1 MSKTAIKLP
10 QSLYSALASRLTTL
24 EEANTVTAVLGQ
36 IIDSTPEPAYL
47 LDRSHRWIHVNQ
59 AYCEYMGFTR
69 AGLLG
74 LTVRDVLGAA
84 EANSVWEND
93 DVAFKTGETVVN
105 ESVMPSGVSPPRML
119 QTRKA
124 LVHAPDDQ
132 LYLFGTVRDLTG
144 TEDARQLLR
153 GPAPRSGEPACTIRN
168 LGYGQIRFVFS
179 DPLTQLPNRRA
190 AMNLIDTISA
200 RASSASAVLLLNID
214 HFSLV
219 NERFGYGLGDAAI
232 IEVAQRLR
240 GAIGT
245 RHTLGRLDN
254 DEFVI
259 IAEQCDPMH
268 ADLLAEDLLGHITQP
283 MSLGDYD
290 YRLSASIGIALM
302 PEHGRTAAELV
313 RNAGLA
319 MRLCKQR
326 RRGQSERYSER
337 ASAAAERRANI
348 ELRLAAALEEG
359 RIQVHYQP
367 FIDGCSGELC
377 GFEAL
382 ARWTDPELGVIEP
395 AEFIPIAES
404 TGIIRRLGQ
413 DVLERAC
420 AMASALDDDELTVSV
435 NVSSMQLIDE
445 TFPIAVAEILQR
457 CELSGERLLLEITET
472 VAMSADDSVAQTLK
486 ELSDIGIRLL
496 IDDFGTGFSNL
507 ARLKA
512 LPICGIK
519 IDRDFVTG
527 LPDSPQDSAIF
538 RAAHAIAAA
547 MGLMIIVEGI
557 ETEAQDAFVREF
569 SIDYLQGYRF
579 GLPLPLKKLG
589 RYTRR

>member
-1 MSKTAIKLP
+1 MPKTAIKLP
-10 QSLYSALASRLTTL
+10 QSLYSALVGRVATL
-24 EEANTVTAVLGQ
+24 DEADSITAILGQ
-36 IIDSTPEPAYL
+36 VIDSTPEPAYL
-47 LDRSHRWIHVNQ
+47 LDRSHRWIYVNQ

-74 LTVRDVLGAA
+74 LTVRDVLAPA

-105 ESVMPSGVSPPRML
+105 ESVTPNGISAPRVL

-124 LVHAPDDQ
+124 IVHAPDEQ

-153 GPAPRSGEPACTIRN
+153 GPAARTEEPACTIRN

-200 RASSASAVLLLNID
+200 RTDSVSAVLLLNID
-214 HFSLV
+214 HFSLI

-240 GAIGT
+240 GVLGT
-245 RHTLGRLDN
+245 HHTLGRLDN
-254 DEFVI
+254 DEFVV

-268 ADLLAEDLLGHITQP
+268 ADLLAEELLARISQP

-290 YRLSASIGIALM
+290 YRLSASVGIALM

-326 RRGQSERYSER
+326 RRGQSERYSQS

-348 ELRLAAALEEG
+348 ELRLAAAVEEG
-359 RIQVHYQP
+359 RIQAHYQP
-367 FIDGCSGELC
+367 FIDGCSGQLR

-382 ARWTDPELGVIEP
+382 ARWTDPELGVIDP
-395 AEFIPIAES
+395 SEFIPIAES

-420 AMASALDDDELTVSV
+420 SMAAMLGDDSLTVSV
-435 NVSSMQLIDE
+435 NVSSVQLIDE

-457 CELSGERLLLEITET
+457 CEISGERLLLEITET
-472 VAMSADDSVAQTLK
+472 VAMAADDTVAQTLK

-519 IDRDFVTG
+519 IDRDFVAD
-527 LPDSPQDSAIF
+527 LPGCSRDSAIF
-538 RAAHAIAAA
+538 RAAHAIATA

-557 ETEAQDAFVREF
+557 ENEAQDAFVRQF
-569 SIDYLQGYRF
+569 PVDYLQGYRF
-579 GLPLPLKKLG
+579 GLPLPVKKLG
-589 RYTRR
+589 RYTR

>member
-1 MSKTAIKLP
+1 MSKIAVKLP
-10 QSLYSALASRLTTL
+10 PSLSSVIARRVTMP
-24 EEANTVTAVLGQ
+24 EEPSTITAVLGE
-36 IIDSTPEPAYL
+36 IIDSLPEPAYL
-47 LDRSHRWIHVNQ
+47 LDRSHRWVYVNH
-59 AYCEYMGFTR
+59 AYCEYMGSTR
-69 AGLLG
+69 AELIGITARDI
-74 LTVRDVLGAA
+74 LTPA
-84 EANSVWEND
+84 EANTVWEND
-93 DVAFKTGETVVN
+93 DVAFKTGETIVN
-105 ESVMPSGVSPPRML
+105 ESVTADGASTPRVL

-124 LVHAPDDQ
+124 IVRAPDEQ
-132 LYLFGTVRDLTG
+132 IYLFGTVRDLTG

-153 GPAPRSGEPACTIRN
+153 GTAARASESAGKIRN

-190 AMNLIDTISA
+190 AMNLIDTIAA
-200 RASSASAVLLLNID
+200 RADSDVAVLLLNID

-219 NERFGYGLGDAAI
+219 NERFGYSLGDAAI
-232 IEVAQRLR
+232 LEVAQRLR
-240 GAIGT
+240 GAISS

-254 DEFVI
+254 DEFVV

-268 ADLLAEDLLGHITQP
+268 ADLLAEELLRDVTKP
-283 MSLGDYD
+283 MSLGDHD

-302 PEHGRTAAELV
+302 PDHGRTASELV

-326 RRGQSERYSER
+326 RRGQSERYSHG
-337 ASAAAERRANI
+337 ASVAAERRATI
-348 ELRLAAALEEG
+348 ELRLPAAVDEG
-359 RIQVHYQP
+359 RIEVYYQP
-367 FIDGCSGELC
+367 FVDGSNGALR

-382 ARWTDPELGVIEP
+382 ARWTDRDLGAIEP
-395 AEFIPIAES
+395 SEFIPIAEG

-420 AMASALDDDELTVSV
+420 AMAATLEDDSLTVSV
-435 NVSSMQLIDE
+435 NVSSVQLIDE

-457 CELSGERLLLEITET
+457 CEIPGERLLLEITET
-472 VAMSADDSVAQTLK
+472 VAMAADDTVAQTLK

-519 IDRDFVTG
+519 VDRDFVAD
-527 LPDSPQDSAIF
+527 LPDSSQDSAIF
-538 RAAHAIAAA
+538 RAAHAIATA

-557 ETEAQDAFVREF
+557 ENEAQDAFVRQF
-569 SIDYLQGYRF
+569 PVDYLQGYRF
-579 GLPLPLKKLG
+579 GRPLPVKKLS
-589 RYTRR
+589 RYTH

>member
-1 MSKTAIKLP
+1 MTKTAIKLP
-10 QSLYSALASRLTTL
+10 QSLYSALAGRATTL
-24 EEANTVTAVLGQ
+24 EEANAITAVLGQ
-36 IIDSTPEPAYL
+36 IIDSMPEPAYL
-47 LDRSHRWIHVNQ
+47 LDRSHRWIYVNE

-74 LTVRDVLGAA
+74 LTARDVLEPA

-105 ESVMPSGVSPPRML
+105 ESVTPTGLGAPRVL

-124 LVHAPDDQ
+124 IVHAPDDQ

-144 TEDARQLLR
+144 TEDARQLLL
-153 GPAPRSGEPACTIRN
+153 GPAARTDEPACTIRN
-168 LGYGQIRFVFS
+168 LGSGQIRFVFS

-190 AMNLIDTISA
+190 AMSLIDTISA
-200 RASSASAVLLLNID
+200 RTESASAVLLLNID
-214 HFSLV
+214 HFSLI

-254 DEFVI
+254 DEFVV

-268 ADLLAEDLLGHITQP
+268 ADLLAEELLGHITQP

-302 PEHGRTAAELV
+302 PEHGRTASELV

-326 RRGQSERYSER
+326 RRGQSERYSQR

-348 ELRLAAALEEG
+348 ELRLAAAVDEG

-367 FIDGCSGELC
+367 FIDSCSGKLR

-395 AEFIPIAES
+395 SEFIPVAES

-420 AMASALDDDELTVSV
+420 AMAGTLDDDSLTVSV
-435 NVSSMQLIDE
+435 NVSSLQLIDE
-445 TFPIAVAEILQR
+445 TFPIAVAETLQR
-457 CELSGERLLLEITET
+457 CEVAGERLLLEITET
-472 VAMSADDSVAQTLK
+472 VAMAADDTVAQTLK

-496 IDDFGTGFSNL
+496 VDDFGTGFSNL

-519 IDRDFVTG
+519 IDRDFVAD
-527 LPDSPQDSAIF
+527 LPDSSQDSAIF
-538 RAAHAIAAA
+538 RAAHAIATAL
-547 MGLMIIVEGI
+547 GLMIIVEGI
-557 ETEAQDAFVREF
+557 ESEAQDAFVRQF
-569 SIDYLQGYRF
+569 AVDYLQGYRF
-579 GLPLPLKKLG
+579 GLPLPAKKLG
-589 RYTRR
+589 RYTR

>member
-1 MSKTAIKLP
+1 MSKTAVKLP
-10 QSLYSALASRLTTL
+10 PSLYPTPASGAATI
-24 EEANTVTAVLGQ
+24 EDANTITAVLGQ
-36 IIDSTPEPAYL
+36 IIDSMHEPAYL
-47 LDRSHRWIHVNQ
+47 LDRSHRWIYVNQ
-59 AYCEYMGFTR
+59 AYCEYMGCTR
-69 AGLLG
+69 ARLLG
-74 LTVRDVLGAA
+74 LTVRDILAPA

-105 ESVMPSGVSPPRML
+105 EAVTPAGVSAPRVL

-124 LVHAPDDQ
+124 IVHAPAGQ
-132 LYLFGTVRDLTG
+132 VYLFGSVRDLTG
-144 TEDARQLLR
+144 TDDARQLLR
-153 GPAPRSGEPACTIRN
+153 GPAPRAGEPACTIRN

-200 RASSASAVLLLNID
+200 RATSDTAVLLLNID

-219 NERFGYGLGDAAI
+219 NDRFGYSLGDAAM

-240 GAIGT
+240 SAMDT

-268 ADLLAEDLLGHITQP
+268 ADLLAEQLLSHITQP
-283 MSLGDYD
+283 MSLGDHD

-302 PEHGRTAAELV
+302 PEHGRTASELV

-319 MRLCKQR
+319 MRVCKQR
-326 RRGQSERYSER
+326 RRGQSERYSQR
-337 ASAAAERRANI
+337 ASVAAERRASI
-348 ELRLAAALEEG
+348 ELRLAAAVEQG

-367 FIDGCSGELC
+367 FIDGTSGELR

-395 AEFIPIAES
+395 SEFIPIAES

-413 DVLERAC
+413 DVLEQAC
-420 AMASALDDDELTVSV
+420 TMAATLADDSLTVSV
-435 NVSSMQLIDE
+435 NVSSVQLIDE
-445 TFPIAVAEILQR
+445 TFPIAVAETLQR
-457 CELSGERLLLEITET
+457 CELPGERLLLEITET
-472 VAMSADDSVAQTLK
+472 VAMAADDTVAQTLK
-486 ELSDIGIRLL
+486 ELSDVGIRLL

-519 IDRDFVTG
+519 IDRDFVAD
-527 LPDSPQDSAIF
+527 LPDSLQDSAIF
-538 RAAHAIAAA
+538 RAAHAIATA

-557 ETEAQDAFVREF
+557 ENAAQDAFVRHF
-569 SIDYLQGYRF
+569 PIDYLQGYHF
-579 GLPLPLKKLG
+579 GLPLPVRKLG
-589 RYTRR
+589 RYTR

>member
-1 MSKTAIKLP
+1 MSKTVIELSE
-10 QSLYSALASRLTTL
+10 SLYSAISSRSTML
-24 EEANTVTAVLGQ
+24 EEANTITAVLGQ
-36 IIDSTPEPAYL
+36 VIDSMAEPAYL

-59 AYCEYMGFTR
+59 AYCEYMGSPRTD
-69 AGLLG
+69 LLG
-74 LTVRDVLGAA
+74 LTVRDVLAPA

-93 DVAFKTGETVVN
+93 DVAFKTGETIVN
-105 ESVMPSGVSPPRML
+105 ESVMPAGATAPRVL
-119 QTRKA
+119 QTRKTI
-124 LVHAPDDQ
+124 VHAPDEQ
-132 LYLFGTVRDLTG
+132 YYLFATVRDLTD

-153 GPAPRSGEPACTIRN
+153 GPAARTEEPACTIRN
-168 LGYGQIRFVFS
+168 LGQGQIRFVFS

-200 RASSASAVLLLNID
+200 RSDAPSAVLLLNID
-214 HFSLV
+214 HFSLI

-240 GAIGT
+240 GAIGS

-254 DEFVI
+254 DEFVV
-259 IAEQCDPMH
+259 IADDCDPMH
-268 ADLLAEDLLGHITQP
+268 ADLLAEELLCHLTQP

-302 PEHGRTAAELV
+302 PEHGRTASELV
-313 RNAGLA
+313 RNATIA

-326 RRGQSERYSER
+326 RRGQSECYSQG
-337 ASAAAERRANI
+337 ASAAVERRANI
-348 ELRLAAALEEG
+348 ELRLAAAVDEG

-367 FIDGCSGELC
+367 FIDGCSGRLR

-382 ARWTDPELGVIEP
+382 ARWRDPDLGVIEP
-395 AEFIPIAES
+395 SEFIPIAEG
-404 TGIIRRLGQ
+404 TGIIRRLGH
-413 DVLERAC
+413 DVLETAC
-420 AMASALDDDELTVSV
+420 AMAAALDDDTLTVSV
-435 NVSSMQLIDE
+435 NVSSMQLLDE

-457 CELSGERLLLEITET
+457 WEIPGERLLLEVTET
-472 VAMSADDSVAQTLK
+472 VAMAADDTVAQTLK

-519 IDRDFVTG
+519 IDRDFVAD
-527 LPDSPQDSAIF
+527 LPDSSQDAAIF
-538 RAAHAIAAA
+538 RAAHAIATA

-557 ETEAQDAFVREF
+557 ENEAQDSFVRQF
-569 SIDYLQGYRF
+569 PVDYLQGYRF
-579 GLPLPLKKLG
+579 GLPLPVKKLG
-589 RYTRR
+589 RYTR

>member
-1 MSKTAIKLP
+1 MPKTAIKLP
-10 QSLYSALASRLTTL
+10 ESLYSALVGRVATL
-24 EEANTVTAVLGQ
+24 DEADNITAILGQ
-36 IIDSTPEPAYL
+36 VIDSTPEPAYL
-47 LDRSHRWIHVNQ
+47 LDRSHRWIYVNQ

-74 LTVRDVLGAA
+74 LTVRDVLAPA

-105 ESVMPSGVSPPRML
+105 ESVTPNGISAPRVL

-124 LVHAPDDQ
+124 IVHAPDEQ

-153 GPAPRSGEPACTIRN
+153 GPAARTEEPSCTIRN

-200 RASSASAVLLLNID
+200 RTDSVSAVLLLNID
-214 HFSLV
+214 HFSLI

-240 GAIGT
+240 GALGT
-245 RHTLGRLDN
+245 HHTLGRLDN
-254 DEFVI
+254 DEFVV

-268 ADLLAEDLLGHITQP
+268 ADLLAEELLARISQP

-290 YRLSASIGIALM
+290 YRLSASVGIALM

-326 RRGQSERYSER
+326 RRGQSERYSQS
-337 ASAAAERRANI
+337 ASVAAERRANI
-348 ELRLAAALEEG
+348 ELRLAAAVEEG
-359 RIQVHYQP
+359 RIQAHYQP
-367 FIDGCSGELC
+367 FIDGCSGQLR

-382 ARWTDPELGVIEP
+382 ARWTDPELGVIDP
-395 AEFIPIAES
+395 SEFIPIAES

-420 AMASALDDDELTVSV
+420 SMAAMLGDDSLTVSV
-435 NVSSMQLIDE
+435 NVSSVQLIDE

-457 CELSGERLLLEITET
+457 CEISGERLLLEITET
-472 VAMSADDSVAQTLK
+472 VAMAADDTVAQTLK
-486 ELSDIGIRLL
+486 ELSGIGIRLL

-519 IDRDFVTG
+519 IDRDFVAD
-527 LPDSPQDSAIF
+527 LPGCSRDSAIF
-538 RAAHAIAAA
+538 RAAHAIATA

-557 ETEAQDAFVREF
+557 ENEAQDAFVRQF
-569 SIDYLQGYRF
+569 PVDYLQGYRF
-579 GLPLPLKKLG
+579 GLPLPVKKLG
-589 RYTRR
+589 RYTR